1 MAKILVFGDPVLTRR
16 SKEVVLFDSALAELV
31 EEMFR
36 TMVAASG
43 VGLAAPQIGASQAV
57 CIVDPSSGENPL
69 DLLVLIN
76 PSILEAQGSQKDE
89 EGCLSFPDITTVVD
103 RPYQIRL
110 RAQRVD
116 GSAFE
121 MSAEGF
127 LARAICHEVDHL
139 QGVLMT
145 DRVSRLKRE
154 IIRKKVQKRQKEGTW
169 QS

>member
-76 PSILEAQGSQKDE
+76 PSILEADRKS
-89 EGCLSFPDITTVVD
+89 VV
-103 RPYQIRL
+103 
-110 RAQRVD
+110 
-116 GSAFE
+116 
-121 MSAEGF
+121 
-127 LARAICHEVDHL
+127 
-139 QGVLMT
+139 
-145 DRVSRLKRE
+145 
-154 IIRKKVQKRQKEGTW
+154 
-169 QS
+169 